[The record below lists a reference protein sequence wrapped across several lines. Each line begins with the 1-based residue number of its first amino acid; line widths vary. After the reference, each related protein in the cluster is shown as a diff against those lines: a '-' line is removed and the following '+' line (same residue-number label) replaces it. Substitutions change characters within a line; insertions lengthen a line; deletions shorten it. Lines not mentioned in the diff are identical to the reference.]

1 MKSSNTNRKSRTAG
15 LLLVLLAMAAT
26 GLVWASMT
34 WSG

>member
-26 GLVWASMT
+26 SMT